1 MPMNVLSRL
10 RVTVS
15 TLAVPWLRIPTPLT
29 FVGQDASLSLCRAI
43 AGSGVQRVMVVTDR
57 PLLTLGLADP
67 MLAALRGAGLQ
78 VDVFDEVEP
87 DPGYELV
94 LAGVERL
101 RSFGA
106 QAVLAI
112 GGGSPIDCAKAIN
125 LSHANDCHPSRLTGV
140 WLYALPRRR
149 GLPFYAVP
157 TTAGTG
163 SEVTMAAVVS
173 DRQAQVKRSII
184 DPKLLPGTV
193 ALDPKLTVGLP
204 PAITAAT
211 GMDALTHA
219 VEAYLSTMANAETDA
234 WALAATGLIV
244 RHLPAAYR
252 QGNDL
257 AARERM
263 LLGSYLAGLAF
274 TRAGVGYVHAVAHQ
288 LGALYHVPHG
298 LANAIVLPQV
308 LDYSRPRCTG
318 RLADLARAAGLG
330 APVAKDEGDGAL
342 ANAFIARVRQLNAEM
357 GIPDRVPALRA
368 ADFDRI
374 VRNAF
379 AEAHGTYG
387 VPRYLDHGS
396 ARALLQSLVPG

>member
-43 AGSGVQRVMVVTDR
+43 AGAGVQRVMVVTDR

-149 GLPFYAVP
+149 RLRSTPCR
-157 TTAGTG
+157 
-163 SEVTMAAVVS
+163 
-173 DRQAQVKRSII
+173 RQR
-184 DPKLLPGTV
+184 
-193 ALDPKLTVGLP
+193 
-204 PAITAAT
+204 
-211 GMDALTHA
+211 
-219 VEAYLSTMANAETDA
+219 
-234 WALAATGLIV
+234 
-244 RHLPAAYR
+244 
-252 QGNDL
+252 
-257 AARERM
+257 
-263 LLGSYLAGLAF
+263 
-274 TRAGVGYVHAVAHQ
+274 
-288 LGALYHVPHG
+288 
-298 LANAIVLPQV
+298 
-308 LDYSRPRCTG
+308 
-318 RLADLARAAGLG
+318 ARA
-330 APVAKDEGDGAL
+330 
-342 ANAFIARVRQLNAEM
+342 
-357 GIPDRVPALRA
+357 
-368 ADFDRI
+368 
-374 VRNAF
+374 
-379 AEAHGTYG
+379 
-387 VPRYLDHGS
+387 
-396 ARALLQSLVPG
+396 